1 MRKIQFFNENM
12 LRKILGFGCMHENK
26 FFFFLKGKINL
37 RVFEIFFKN
46 VLNFFKKIFQR
57 KPGILILNLYFTV

>member
-12 LRKILGFGCMHENK
+12 LRKILGFGCKHENNI
-26 FFFFLKGKINL
+26 FFFKGKINL